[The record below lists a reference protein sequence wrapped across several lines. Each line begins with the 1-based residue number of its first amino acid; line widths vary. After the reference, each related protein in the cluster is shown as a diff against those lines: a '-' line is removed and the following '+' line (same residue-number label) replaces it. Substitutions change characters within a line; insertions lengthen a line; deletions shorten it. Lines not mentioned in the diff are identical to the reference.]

1 MKSKIEIST
10 NKEFKQLMLKYST
23 VNIQEF
29 NVNINLLRGF
39 AARDIELIGKY
50 EGYEYIIFGFD
61 NYKTY
66 NTDYYE
72 DINTFIKEV
81 GEYEIY
87 NLFENLTFDWIDG
100 ASWFS
105 KVQRIEWEKGTPK
118 KIIEKIDEDNI
129 DFDEFAS
136 KLWNEC
142 REGYYDE
149 GDLSYDEEDLDFIT
163 SIEISFK
170 YNGDIVK
177 FDWFNP
183 NFS

>member
-1 MKSKIEIST
+1 MKR
-10 NKEFKQLMLKYST
+10 Y
-23 VNIQEF
+23 
-29 NVNINLLRGF
+29 
-39 AARDIELIGKY
+39 
-50 EGYEYIIFGFD
+50 
-61 NYKTY
+61 
-66 NTDYYE
+66 YYE
-72 DINTFIKEV
+72 DINTFIREV
-81 GEYEIY
+81 GDYEIY

-105 KVQRIEWEKGTPK
+105 KVQKIEWENGTPK